1 MPLVESED
9 FRAALSRHPAG
20 VVVVTATIHKRRTA
34 ITVTSFTSAS
44 MDPPLVS
51 FYVKG
56 ESSSFRPLVE
66 AEFFG
71 VNFLESG
78 QRTIAETCSR
88 SEVDRFS
95 PSAAWATGPHRIP
108 LLKGA
113 TVHLICSREQVVGL
127 GDHHLVVGAVT
138 ETRVM
143 KSGRPL
149 IYCDRSYVD
158 LVDTR
163 IVDHEFHQREE
174 GEGG

>member
-20 VVVVTATIHKRRTA
+20 VVVVTAATPKRRTA
-34 ITVTSFTSAS
+34 VTVTSFTSAS
-44 MDPPLVS
+44 MNPPLVS

-56 ESSSFRPLVE
+56 ESSSFRPLME

-78 QRTIAETCSR
+78 QQIIAERCAR
-88 SEVDRFS
+88 SGVDRFS
-95 PSAAWATGPHRIP
+95 PSAEWAAGPHRIP

-149 IYCDRSYVD
+149 IYCDRSYADIVD
-158 LVDTR
+158 AS
-163 IVDHEFHQREE
+163 IADHEFH
-174 GEGG
+174 